1 MRINR
6 GLIGRGV
13 THLIGRDFV
22 ISETNC
28 CVNNVRRPNRSL
40 PVCFVFTSRE
50 KKRWKKRMRN
60 ELEIETRRVGG

>member
-6 GLIGRGV
+6 GLMGRGV

-28 CVNNVRRPNRSL
+28 CVNNVRRRVGFS
-40 PVCFVFTSRE
+40 VCFVFIVATEE
-50 KKRWKKRMRN
+50 KKKKKK
-60 ELEIETRRVGG
+60 

>member
-6 GLIGRGV
+6 GLMGRGV

-28 CVNNVRRPNRSL
+28 CVNNVRRRVGFS
-40 PVCFVFTSRE
+40 VCFVFIVATEE
-50 KKRWKKRMRN
+50 KKKKKK
-60 ELEIETRRVGG
+60 IEEKKKKCETSSR